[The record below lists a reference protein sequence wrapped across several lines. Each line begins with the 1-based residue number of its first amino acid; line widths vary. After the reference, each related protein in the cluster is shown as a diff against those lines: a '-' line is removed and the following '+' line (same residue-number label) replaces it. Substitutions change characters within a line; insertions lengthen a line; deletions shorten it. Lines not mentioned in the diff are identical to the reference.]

1 MRASDIGLGDMAIVE
16 MGDGEQSLAQ
26 VIQLEGEEVSL
37 QVFGGGKGLST
48 QATVR
53 FLGHPT
59 QVTYSPNILG
69 RVFRGDG
76 TPIDGGPDLSGDRQ
90 VDIGGPSVNP
100 VTRIVPSKMIRT
112 NVPMIDVFN
121 CLVESQKIP
130 IFSVAGEPFNQL
142 LARIAIQADAD
153 IIAFGGM
160 GLIFDDYYFFRSTF
174 EDENIFPRTVM
185 FVNQAS
191 DPIVERVLV
200 PDMVLKI
207 AERFA
212 VEEHKRVLVLMTDMT
227 AYADALKEIGISME
241 RVPSN
246 RGYIGDLYSQLAVRY
261 ERACSYR
268 GAGSVTILTV
278 TTMPGNDVTHP
289 VPDNTGYITE
299 GQFYLHDGMIDP
311 FGSLSRL
318 KQNVIGKA
326 TREDH
331 AQLMN
336 TMIRLYAGGK
346 EAQQKQAMA
355 FDLSAYDHQLI
366 KFAELFTTRFMA
378 LNVSLPLEQA
388 LDLGW
393 QTLAECFEPHELL
406 MKQALIDK
414 YYPPK
419 APLPRLAHRGQPE
432 EVARMADIA
441 LSKSS
446 LQQQRDRLRLFERF
460 LPSLELKRQQL
471 TAEYKKAV
479 QVLAEAEQG
488 ADQASRAL
496 TALLPI
502 LGSARM
508 KLSGL
513 VRIRH
518 VEVAEEDV
526 LGLRLPT
533 LRAVE
538 FDTADYALL
547 ATPFWFDD
555 LVVCLKD
562 MATYR
567 LVCRCIASA
576 SRACRA
582 RCVASRSAST
592 CSRRCSFPT
601 PSGISRA
608 SRSSCRMSSA
618 PRW

>member
-1 MRASDIGLGDMAIVE
+1 MTGSRSLLRYTRATAIVGDIMRIRARDVGLGEMALVDLP
-16 MGDGEQSLAQ
+16 DGEQSLAQ
-26 VIQLEGEEVSL
+26 VIQLQGDEASL

-48 QATVR
+48 EATVR

-59 QVTYSPNILG
+59 QVTYSSNVLG

-76 TPIDGGPDLSGDRQ
+76 EPIDGGPDLSGDRQ

-100 VTRIVPSKMIRT
+100 VTRIVPTKMIRT

-212 VEEHKRVLVLMTDMT
+212 VEDHKRVLVLMTDMT

-318 KQNVIGKA
+318 KQNVIGKV

-331 AQLMN
+331 GQLMN
-336 TMIRLYAGGK
+336 TMIRLYSGGK

-366 KFAELFTTRFMA
+366 KFADLFTTRFMA
-378 LNVSLPLEQA
+378 LNVSLPLEEA
-388 LDLGW
+388 LNLGW

-406 MKQALIDK
+406 MKQALIEK

-419 APLPRLAHRGQPE
+419 SPAVTTG
-432 EVARMADIA
+432 AR
-441 LSKSS
+441 
-446 LQQQRDRLRLFERF
+446 
-460 LPSLELKRQQL
+460 
-471 TAEYKKAV
+471 
-479 QVLAEAEQG
+479 
-488 ADQASRAL
+488 QA
-496 TALLPI
+496 
-502 LGSARM
+502 
-508 KLSGL
+508 
-513 VRIRH
+513 
-518 VEVAEEDV
+518 
-526 LGLRLPT
+526 
-533 LRAVE
+533 
-538 FDTADYALL
+538 
-547 ATPFWFDD
+547 
-555 LVVCLKD
+555 
-562 MATYR
+562 
-567 LVCRCIASA
+567 
-576 SRACRA
+576 
-582 RCVASRSAST
+582 
-592 CSRRCSFPT
+592 
-601 PSGISRA
+601 
-608 SRSSCRMSSA
+608 
-618 PRW
+618 